1 MIKYI
6 RHIVLALVATGL
18 FGSLNAQD
26 MTLVI
31 PSDLK
36 INSNTYKLKLND
48 EVQFYYDSI
57 GVKLV
62 LAATKTWTGNDLTY
76 LLPRNTASI
85 GQNGPNS
92 SGRLY
97 LKILDAANNCKLI
110 NSAIFSSKNG
120 TGIYTFVPGRI
131 DTIKSVSLAQY
142 GIRYSK
148 DTLCSDTTY
157 AQVGGA
163 LIDPY
168 KPFASIISSPLG
180 LNIAANGDISYAG
193 STAGKYQ
200 VRVNYKDY
208 CISGNDY
215 PITVLPQLNLST
227 SNLAIE
233 PNACGK
239 SNGLI
244 QVRLKGIYE
253 PVTYIF
259 SQNNSVINNT
269 TSNVLVNLLD
279 GVYGVRVTDKY
290 GCTDSVTATLNCV
303 TPAPD
308 MQLTIPN
315 VFQLDDYSI
324 KNFDLIEIYYD
335 SLGNK
340 RKLVSAQYWQGN
352 DLKFSLPSNYAP
364 TGKNGFADGDRI
376 YLKVFDEQNNC
387 RLELDSMFSGESEL
401 LFQSGA
407 NKIASRIT
415 GGLANFSYAT
425 DTVCTGAL
433 DLQVKGINDP
443 VTLLSLGFTSNPAGL
458 DISSMGSIL
467 YQSSIPGT
475 YSVSVKTRLCKAN
488 NGQIP
493 MTILPQLP
501 FTSQDFILV
510 ENDCGLSNG
519 KITVKTPAAAY
530 QPVSYSVFLN
540 GGFFPADA
548 GETFDSL
555 AEGTYVIKIKD
566 RYNCS
571 GTSPDLVLN
580 CTPLSDGMVLMVP
593 DVFSAIDFTITK
605 QDSVQIYF
613 DSLGI
618 KKKMVASQIY
628 TGKNLRFILPRN
640 TLSTGKNGF
649 NEGDTIFMKIKD
661 FDKNCLFDN
670 ITANTQN
677 DYILFANKTIKTA
690 ELVSGFVPTFR
701 YELPDLCT
709 GKTTVVRGRGTATR
723 IIRTNYNYVSTFGLN
738 LDNATGEVTWA
749 GSEPG
754 SYSVLIN
761 TSSCVTNN
769 SLPITIHKPISI
781 SNSELQITPPDCG
794 QNNGSVE
801 VGDNITNGTPPYLYL
816 FSKSGVAIF
825 TSIPNKIENAE
836 SGSYS
841 VFISDRNRCIDSL
854 NFSLDCIPAKEDV
867 ISLTA
872 NHILS
877 NTNPK
882 YAEVR
887 IECDQ
892 QIKILNRAGRIVKN
906 LAANAIWSGTD
917 NNNAELPN
925 GLYIVYCGEKRLG
938 EVTILK

>member
-6 RHIVLALVATGL
+6 RHIVLVLVTTGL
-18 FGSLNAQD
+18 FGSLAAQD
-26 MTLVI
+26 MTLVV

-48 EVQFYYDSI
+48 EVQFYYDSM

-62 LAATKTWTGNDLTY
+62 LADTKTWTGNDLTY
-76 LLPRNTASI
+76 SLSNTISDE
-85 GQNGPNS
+85 NNPNAIIK
-92 SGRLY
+92 LY
-97 LKILDAANNCKLI
+97 VEIFDAANNCKII
-110 NSAIFSSKNG
+110 NSAIFSSKNE
-120 TGIYTFVPGRI
+120 TGIYTFVPGGV
-131 DTIKSVSLAQY
+131 DTIKSISIDKY
-142 GIRYSK
+142 TIRYSK
-148 DTLCSDTTY
+148 DTLCSDTSY
-157 AQVGGA
+157 AQISGA
-163 LIDPY
+163 LIDLN
-168 KPFASIISSPLG
+168 KPFFSITSSPSG
-180 LNIAANGDISYAG
+180 LNIAPNGDISYEG
-193 STAGKYQ
+193 STAGNYQ

-208 CISGNDY
+208 CINGNDY

-244 QVRLKGIYE
+244 QVRLKGTYE

-269 TSNVLVNLLD
+269 TSNVLANLLD
-279 GVYGVRVTDKY
+279 GVYGIRVTDKY

-324 KNFDLIEIYYD
+324 KNFDLIEVYYD

-352 DLKFSLPSNYAP
+352 DLTFSLPSNYASA
-364 TGKNGFADGDRI
+364 GKNGFADGDRI

-387 RLELDSMFSGESEL
+387 RLELDSIFSGNSEL
-401 LFQSGA
+401 LFQSGTS
-407 NKIASRIT
+407 KIASKIT
-415 GGLANFSYAT
+415 GSLANFSYAT
-425 DTVCTGAL
+425 DTICTGAL

-443 VTLLSLGFTSNPAGL
+443 VTLLSLGFTSNPPGL

-475 YSVSVKTRLCKAN
+475 YSVSVKTRLCIAN

-493 MTILPQLP
+493 MTILPQIP

-519 KITVKTPAAAY
+519 KITVKTPVSAY
-530 QPVSYSVFLN
+530 QPVGYSVFLN

-580 CTPLSDGMVLMVP
+580 CIPLSDGMVLIVP

-618 KKKMVASQIY
+618 KKKIVGSQIY
-628 TGKNLRFILPRN
+628 TGKDLRFILPRN

-670 ITANTQN
+670 ITANIQN

-690 ELVSGFVPTFR
+690 ELVSGYVPTFR
-701 YELPDLCT
+701 YEAPDLCT
-709 GKTTVVRGRGTATR
+709 GKTIVVRGRGTGTK
-723 IIRTNYNYVSTFGLN
+723 IIRANYNYVSTFGLN
-738 LDNATGEVTWA
+738 LNNTTGEVTWA

-761 TSSCVTNN
+761 TTSCVENN
-769 SLPITIHKPISI
+769 SLSITIHNPISI
-781 SNSELQITPPDCG
+781 LSDQLSIQKPDCG

-801 VGDNITNGTPPYLYL
+801 VGDNITNGTPPYSYL
-816 FSKSGVAIF
+816 FSKSGVDIF
-825 TSIPNKIENAE
+825 TDIPNKIDNAE

-841 VFISDRNRCIDSL
+841 VTISDINRCITSL
-854 NFSLDCIPAKEDV
+854 NFSVDCILAKDDV

-892 QIKILNRAGRIVKN
+892 QIKIVNRAGRIVKN
-906 LAANAIWSGTD
+906 LAANAIWNGTD
-917 NNNAELPN
+917 NSNAELPN